1 MYGYA
6 DMNDY
11 ILTLS
16 CPDKI
21 GLVST
26 VSTWLFDRDCNIVES
41 DQYGDTPSNRFFMR
55 IHFVG
60 KQEIG
65 ELDESFQEIA
75 NSHGMDFQIW
85 PMKRKLRVL
94 ILVSKFDHCLIDLI
108 YRAKTGELPI
118 EIVKVISN
126 HDTVR
131 PIVDNEGIP
140 FEHLAVSAENKP
152 EQEARISECISELEV
167 DLTVLARYMQIL
179 SADFCSAHEGC
190 IINIHHSFLPGFKGA
205 KPYQQAFDHGVK
217 LIGATAH
224 YVTADLDE
232 GPIIDQDVERVD
244 HRMSVTELAQVGRD
258 IERIVLAR
266 AVRSHAEHRTL
277 INGHRTVVFQ

>member
-1 MYGYA
+1 
-6 DMNDY
+6 MNDY

-26 VSTWLFDRDCNIVES
+26 VSTWLFNHDCNIIES

-60 KQEIG
+60 QQELH

-75 NSHGMDFQIW
+75 NSHEMDFQIW

-94 ILVSKFDHCLIDLI
+94 VLVSRFDHCLIDLI

-140 FEHLAVSAENKP
+140 FEHLEVSADTKP
-152 EQEARISECISELEV
+152 HQEARISDCISELEV

-179 SADFCSAHEGC
+179 SADFCSAHEGR

-244 HRMSVTELAQVGRD
+244 HRMSITELAQVGRD

-266 AVRSHAEHRTL
+266 AVRSHAEHRAL

>member
-1 MYGYA
+1 
-6 DMNDY
+6 MNDY

-26 VSTWLFDRDCNIVES
+26 VSTWLFNHDCNIIES

-60 KQEIG
+60 EQELH
-65 ELDESFQEIA
+65 ELDKSFQEIA
-75 NSHGMDFQIW
+75 DSHEMYFQIW

-94 ILVSKFDHCLIDLI
+94 VLVSKFDHCLIDLI

-131 PIVDNEGIP
+131 SIVDGEGIP
-140 FEHLAVSAENKP
+140 FEHLEVSAETKP
-152 EQEARISECISELEV
+152 QQEARISDCIRGLEV

-179 SADFCSAHEGC
+179 SADFCSAHEGR

-224 YVTADLDE
+224 YVTAELDE

-244 HRMSVTELAQVGRD
+244 HRMSATELAQVGRD

-266 AVRSHAEHRTL
+266 AVRSHAEHRAL

>member
-1 MYGYA
+1 
-6 DMNDY
+6 MNDY

-26 VSTWLFDRDCNIVES
+26 VSTWLFNHDCNIIES

-60 KQEIG
+60 QQELH
-65 ELDESFQEIA
+65 ELDESFQGIA
-75 NSHGMDFQIW
+75 NSHEMDFQIW

-94 ILVSKFDHCLIDLI
+94 VLVSKFDHCLIDLI

-131 PIVDNEGIP
+131 PIVDSEAIP
-140 FEHLAVSAENKP
+140 FEHLEVSAKTKP
-152 EQEARISECISELEV
+152 EQEARISDCIKELEV

-179 SADFCSAHEGC
+179 SADFCSAHEGR

-266 AVRSHAEHRTL
+266 AVRSHAEHRAL